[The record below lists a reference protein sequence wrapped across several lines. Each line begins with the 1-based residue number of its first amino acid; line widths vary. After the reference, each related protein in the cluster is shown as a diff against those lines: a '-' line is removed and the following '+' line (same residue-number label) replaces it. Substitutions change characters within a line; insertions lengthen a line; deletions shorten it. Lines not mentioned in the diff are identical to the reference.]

1 MLKEIFRRHINNNN
15 DLKITS
21 KEHDNSEDEKEVN
34 ESILILG
41 NRLVESNS
49 YNLIPEA
56 CNLFSN
62 SDQESTSGD
71 EDMLGE
77 I

>member
-1 MLKEIFRRHINNNN
+1 M
-15 DLKITS
+15 KITP

-41 NRLVESNS
+41 NRLVDTS
-49 YNLIPEA
+49 YSSIPDT
-56 CNLFSN
+56 CNLFTS

-71 EDMLGE
+71 EDVLGE
-77 I
+77 FWGTFDGFIF